1 MCYECNCMKSEK
13 SQTLSLMFSYGVKCG
28 KKLLETI
35 VPLEKCIQ
43 LNVYS
48 HYIKNLWVNSLTLF
62 LEFWW
67 IELAILRIQ
76 IKGYQIVIFNFE
88 DISKIKIVLY
98 QTLIT
103 FFHTSKPI
111 SSRMLVETSHIDGFY
126 MLYGPLTL
134 SGSLVIVKIEYG
146 C

>member
-1 MCYECNCMKSEK
+1 MQLHEK
-13 SQTLSLMFSYGVKCG
+13 WKVADIVLDVFIWCKMRKKITGNYSSFG
-28 KKLLETI
+28 KMY
-35 VPLEKCIQ
+35 P
-43 LNVYS
+43 
-48 HYIKNLWVNSLTLF
+48 
-62 LEFWW
+62 
-67 IELAILRIQ
+67 

-134 SGSLVIVKIEYG
+134 SGLWW
-146 C
+146 